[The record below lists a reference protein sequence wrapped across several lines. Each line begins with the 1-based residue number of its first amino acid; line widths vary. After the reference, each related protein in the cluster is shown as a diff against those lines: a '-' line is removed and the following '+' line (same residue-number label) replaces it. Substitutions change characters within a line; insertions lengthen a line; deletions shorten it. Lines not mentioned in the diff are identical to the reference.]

1 MSGAFRR
8 FRVAAR
14 HPENAIVTSFHLEPV
29 DGGPL
34 WPARPGQYLTLRVP
48 SAGGTV
54 LKTYSLSGDVTAP
67 GAHRITVKREGRPA
81 NRPDVPEGIG
91 SCWLH
96 DRVRQGDEIE
106 VAAPRGVFVLDEA
119 SPRPVV
125 LLSGGV
131 GLTPVVSMLH
141 ALAPSG
147 RAVWFIHACENG
159 AAHALRD
166 EVAGLAARAAG
177 RVRLH
182 VAYRTPLP
190 EDRTGRRF
198 DSEGVIDR
206 QVLQSLLPLDD
217 YDIYMCGPTPFMAA
231 MFRLLTGLGVAKD
244 RIHYEFFGKAKS
256 LEALA
261 AGPKVAPA
269 APAMPKT
276 AAAPAGSEVVFSR
289 SGLTVPWDDSAD
301 SLLDLAERAGLTPT
315 FSCRTGICNSCRC
328 DLSEGEVA
336 YFEEPLDAPGPNRVL
351 ICCSKPVGR
360 VVLDL

>member
-8 FRVAAR
+8 FRVAAK
-14 HPENAIVTSFHLEPV
+14 HPENAIITSFHLEPV

-54 LKTYSLSGDVTAP
+54 LKTYSLSGNVTAP
-67 GAHRITVKREGRPA
+67 DTHRITVKREGRPA
-81 NRPDVPEGIG
+81 NRPDLPEGVG

-96 DRVRQGDEIE
+96 DRVKPGDEIDI
-106 VAAPRGVFVLDEA
+106 AAPRGVFVLDET

-131 GLTPVVSMLH
+131 GLTPMVSMLH
-141 ALAPSG
+141 ALVPTG
-147 RAVWFIHACENG
+147 RDVWFIHACENG
-159 AAHALRD
+159 AVHALRD
-166 EVAGLAARAAG
+166 EVAGLVAQAGG
-177 RVRLH
+177 RVRSH
-182 VAYRTPLP
+182 VTYRSPLP
-190 EDRTGRRF
+190 EDRAGRRF

-206 QVLQSLLPLDD
+206 RVLQSILPLDD

-231 MFRLLTGLGVAKD
+231 MYRLLTGLGVAKD
-244 RIHYEFFGKAKS
+244 RIHYEFFGEATS
-256 LEALA
+256 LESPSAT
-261 AGPKVAPA
+261 PVAPA
-269 APAMPKT
+269 T
-276 AAAPAGSEVVFSR
+276 GREVVFAK
-289 SGLTVPWDDSAD
+289 SGLTVPWDDSAE
-301 SLLDLAERAGLTPT
+301 SLLDLAEKAGLSPT

-328 DLSEGEVA
+328 GMAEGAVE
-336 YFEEPLDAPGPNRVL
+336 YFEEPLDEPGPGRVL